1 MVAER
6 GFAALFVARIRTAK
20 ELHISLKFFC
30 SYGLL
35 NQQVF
40 IENCLAR
47 KDDLKIIC
55 STDIRSPRSIDS
67 VSISS
72 SHQPGYTKIITFAP
86 P

>member
-20 ELHISLKFFC
+20 ELHTVEVF
-30 SYGLL
+30 LL
-35 NQQVF
+35 VWTNQQVF

>member
-1 MVAER
+1 MFR
-6 GFAALFVARIRTAK
+6 CIIRCSHSHRKRIA
-20 ELHISLKFFC
+20 HIVEVF
-30 SYGLL
+30 LL
-35 NQQVF
+35 VWTNQQVF